1 MYSQGE
7 TFYHDIDDEEYE
19 LHVIENVVM
28 GDKEY
33 IITEDFDGQIHVFLY
48 DEEEEDIY
56 LIEDSDAM
64 EVIEYWREEY
74 LSGDDI
80 GDYEEDDKITYEYKS
95 KLGDCKISLHNE
107 KVFIQRK
114 NNGIENVI
122 EVDLNNMTEFL
133 YCGEGFE
140 KNFHILG
147 EKITYKQNILEF
159 SYKILDNG
167 EEVNN
172 ISITIKEY

>member
-28 GDKEY
+28 GDEEY
-33 IITEDFDGQIHVFLY
+33 IIAEDFDGQIHVFLY

-56 LIEDSDAM
+56 LMEDSDAM

-80 GDYEEDDKITYEYKS
+80 GDYEEDEYYDREDEYSEKFDNEDYYEDKEEY
-95 KLGDCKISLHNE
+95 
-107 KVFIQRK
+107 
-114 NNGIENVI
+114 
-122 EVDLNNMTEFL
+122 
-133 YCGEGFE
+133 Y
-140 KNFHILG
+140 
-147 EKITYKQNILEF
+147 
-159 SYKILDNG
+159 
-167 EEVNN
+167 
-172 ISITIKEY
+172 

>member
-33 IITEDFDGQIHVFLY
+33 IIAEDFDGQIHVFLY

-56 LIEDSDAM
+56 LMEDSDAM

-80 GDYEEDDKITYEYKS
+80 GDYDEDEYYDREDEYSEKFDNEDYYEDEEEY
-95 KLGDCKISLHNE
+95 
-107 KVFIQRK
+107 
-114 NNGIENVI
+114 
-122 EVDLNNMTEFL
+122 
-133 YCGEGFE
+133 Y
-140 KNFHILG
+140 
-147 EKITYKQNILEF
+147 
-159 SYKILDNG
+159 
-167 EEVNN
+167 
-172 ISITIKEY
+172 

>member
-33 IITEDFDGQIHVFLY
+33 IIAEDFDGQIHVFLY

-56 LIEDSDAM
+56 LMEDSDAM

-80 GDYEEDDKITYEYKS
+80 GDYEEDEYYAREDEYSEKFDNEDYYE
-95 KLGDCKISLHNE
+95 D
-107 KVFIQRK
+107 
-114 NNGIENVI
+114 
-122 EVDLNNMTEFL
+122 
-133 YCGEGFE
+133 
-140 KNFHILG
+140 
-147 EKITYKQNILEF
+147 
-159 SYKILDNG
+159 
-167 EEVNN
+167 EE
-172 ISITIKEY
+172 EYY

>member
-33 IITEDFDGQIHVFLY
+33 IIAEDFDGQIHVFLY
-48 DEEEEDIY
+48 NEDEEDIY
-56 LIEDSDAM
+56 LMEDSDAM

-80 GDYEEDDKITYEYKS
+80 GDYEEDEYYDREDDYSEKFDNEYYYE
-95 KLGDCKISLHNE
+95 D
-107 KVFIQRK
+107 
-114 NNGIENVI
+114 
-122 EVDLNNMTEFL
+122 
-133 YCGEGFE
+133 
-140 KNFHILG
+140 
-147 EKITYKQNILEF
+147 
-159 SYKILDNG
+159 
-167 EEVNN
+167 EE
-172 ISITIKEY
+172 EYY

>member
-33 IITEDFDGQIHVFLY
+33 IIAEDFDGQIHVFLY
-48 DEEEEDIY
+48 DEEAEDIY
-56 LIEDSDAM
+56 LMEDSDAM

-80 GDYEEDDKITYEYKS
+80 GDYEEDEYYDREDEYSEKFDNEDYYE
-95 KLGDCKISLHNE
+95 D
-107 KVFIQRK
+107 
-114 NNGIENVI
+114 
-122 EVDLNNMTEFL
+122 
-133 YCGEGFE
+133 
-140 KNFHILG
+140 
-147 EKITYKQNILEF
+147 
-159 SYKILDNG
+159 
-167 EEVNN
+167 EE
-172 ISITIKEY
+172 EYY

>member
-19 LHVIENVVM
+19 LHVVENVVM

-33 IITEDFDGQIHVFLY
+33 IIAEDFDGQIHVFLY

-56 LIEDSDAM
+56 LMEDSDAM

-80 GDYEEDDKITYEYKS
+80 GDYEEDEYYDREDEYSEKFDNEDYYE
-95 KLGDCKISLHNE
+95 D
-107 KVFIQRK
+107 
-114 NNGIENVI
+114 
-122 EVDLNNMTEFL
+122 
-133 YCGEGFE
+133 
-140 KNFHILG
+140 
-147 EKITYKQNILEF
+147 
-159 SYKILDNG
+159 
-167 EEVNN
+167 EE
-172 ISITIKEY
+172 EYY

>member
-1 MYSQGE
+1 MYSKGE

-33 IITEDFDGQIHVFLY
+33 IIAEDFDGQIHVFLY

-56 LIEDSDAM
+56 LMEDSDAM

-80 GDYEEDDKITYEYKS
+80 GDYEEDEYYDREDEYSEKFDNEDYYE
-95 KLGDCKISLHNE
+95 D
-107 KVFIQRK
+107 
-114 NNGIENVI
+114 
-122 EVDLNNMTEFL
+122 
-133 YCGEGFE
+133 
-140 KNFHILG
+140 
-147 EKITYKQNILEF
+147 
-159 SYKILDNG
+159 
-167 EEVNN
+167 EE
-172 ISITIKEY
+172 EYY

>member
-33 IITEDFDGQIHVFLY
+33 IIAEDFDGQIHVFLY

-56 LIEDSDAM
+56 LMEDSDAM

-80 GDYEEDDKITYEYKS
+80 GDYEEDEYYDREDEYSEKFDNEDYYEDKEEY
-95 KLGDCKISLHNE
+95 
-107 KVFIQRK
+107 
-114 NNGIENVI
+114 
-122 EVDLNNMTEFL
+122 
-133 YCGEGFE
+133 Y
-140 KNFHILG
+140 
-147 EKITYKQNILEF
+147 
-159 SYKILDNG
+159 
-167 EEVNN
+167 
-172 ISITIKEY
+172 

>member
-56 LIEDSDAM
+56 LMEDSDAM

-80 GDYEEDDKITYEYKS
+80 GDYEEDEYYDREDDYSEKFDNENYYE
-95 KLGDCKISLHNE
+95 D
-107 KVFIQRK
+107 
-114 NNGIENVI
+114 
-122 EVDLNNMTEFL
+122 
-133 YCGEGFE
+133 
-140 KNFHILG
+140 
-147 EKITYKQNILEF
+147 
-159 SYKILDNG
+159 
-167 EEVNN
+167 EE
-172 ISITIKEY
+172 EYY

>member
-33 IITEDFDGQIHVFLY
+33 IIAEDFDGQIHVFLY
-48 DEEEEDIY
+48 NEDEEDIY
-56 LIEDSDAM
+56 LMEDSDAM

-80 GDYEEDDKITYEYKS
+80 GDYEEDEYYDREDDYSEKFDNVDYYE
-95 KLGDCKISLHNE
+95 D
-107 KVFIQRK
+107 
-114 NNGIENVI
+114 
-122 EVDLNNMTEFL
+122 
-133 YCGEGFE
+133 
-140 KNFHILG
+140 
-147 EKITYKQNILEF
+147 
-159 SYKILDNG
+159 
-167 EEVNN
+167 EE
-172 ISITIKEY
+172 EYY

>member
-33 IITEDFDGQIHVFLY
+33 IIAEDFDGQIHVFLY
-48 DEEEEDIY
+48 NEDEEDIY
-56 LIEDSDAM
+56 LMEDSDAM

-80 GDYEEDDKITYEYKS
+80 GDYEEDEYYDREDEYSEKFDNEDYYEDKEEY
-95 KLGDCKISLHNE
+95 
-107 KVFIQRK
+107 
-114 NNGIENVI
+114 
-122 EVDLNNMTEFL
+122 
-133 YCGEGFE
+133 Y
-140 KNFHILG
+140 
-147 EKITYKQNILEF
+147 
-159 SYKILDNG
+159 
-167 EEVNN
+167 
-172 ISITIKEY
+172 

>member
-33 IITEDFDGQIHVFLY
+33 IIAEDFDGQIRVFLY

-56 LIEDSDAM
+56 LVEDSDAM
-64 EVIEYWREEY
+64 EIIEYWREEY

-80 GDYEEDDKITYEYKS
+80 GDYEEDEYYDREDDFDEKFDNEDYYE
-95 KLGDCKISLHNE
+95 
-107 KVFIQRK
+107 
-114 NNGIENVI
+114 
-122 EVDLNNMTEFL
+122 
-133 YCGEGFE
+133 
-140 KNFHILG
+140 
-147 EKITYKQNILEF
+147 
-159 SYKILDNG
+159 
-167 EEVNN
+167 EEE
-172 ISITIKEY
+172 EYY

>member
-33 IITEDFDGQIHVFLY
+33 IIAEDFDGQIHVFLY

-56 LIEDSDAM
+56 LMEDSDAM

-80 GDYEEDDKITYEYKS
+80 GDYEEDEYYDREDEYSEKFDNEDYYE
-95 KLGDCKISLHNE
+95 D
-107 KVFIQRK
+107 
-114 NNGIENVI
+114 
-122 EVDLNNMTEFL
+122 
-133 YCGEGFE
+133 
-140 KNFHILG
+140 
-147 EKITYKQNILEF
+147 
-159 SYKILDNG
+159 
-167 EEVNN
+167 EE
-172 ISITIKEY
+172 EYY

>member
-28 GDKEY
+28 GHKEY
-33 IITEDFDGQIHVFLY
+33 IIAEDFDGQIHVFLY
-48 DEEEEDIY
+48 DEEDEDIY

-80 GDYEEDDKITYEYKS
+80 GDYEEDEYY
-95 KLGDCKISLHNE
+95 D
-107 KVFIQRK
+107 R
-114 NNGIENVI
+114 
-122 EVDLNNMTEFL
+122 
-133 YCGEGFE
+133 
-140 KNFHILG
+140 
-147 EKITYKQNILEF
+147 
-159 SYKILDNG
+159 
-167 EEVNN
+167 
-172 ISITIKEY
+172 

>member
-33 IITEDFDGQIHVFLY
+33 IIAEDFDGQIHVFLY

-56 LIEDSDAM
+56 LMEESDAM

-80 GDYEEDDKITYEYKS
+80 GDYEEDEYYDREDEYSEKFDNEDYYE
-95 KLGDCKISLHNE
+95 D
-107 KVFIQRK
+107 
-114 NNGIENVI
+114 
-122 EVDLNNMTEFL
+122 
-133 YCGEGFE
+133 
-140 KNFHILG
+140 
-147 EKITYKQNILEF
+147 
-159 SYKILDNG
+159 
-167 EEVNN
+167 EE
-172 ISITIKEY
+172 EYY

>member
-33 IITEDFDGQIHVFLY
+33 IIAEDFDGQIHVFLY

-56 LIEDSDAM
+56 LMEDSDAM

-80 GDYEEDDKITYEYKS
+80 GDYEEDEDYDREDEYSEKFDNEDYYE
-95 KLGDCKISLHNE
+95 D
-107 KVFIQRK
+107 
-114 NNGIENVI
+114 
-122 EVDLNNMTEFL
+122 
-133 YCGEGFE
+133 
-140 KNFHILG
+140 
-147 EKITYKQNILEF
+147 
-159 SYKILDNG
+159 
-167 EEVNN
+167 EE
-172 ISITIKEY
+172 EYY

>member
-33 IITEDFDGQIHVFLY
+33 IIAEDFDGQIHVFLY
-48 DEEEEDIY
+48 NEDEEDIY
-56 LIEDSDAM
+56 LMEDSDAM

-80 GDYEEDDKITYEYKS
+80 GDYEEDEHYDREDHYSEKFDNEDYYE
-95 KLGDCKISLHNE
+95 D
-107 KVFIQRK
+107 
-114 NNGIENVI
+114 
-122 EVDLNNMTEFL
+122 
-133 YCGEGFE
+133 
-140 KNFHILG
+140 
-147 EKITYKQNILEF
+147 
-159 SYKILDNG
+159 
-167 EEVNN
+167 EE
-172 ISITIKEY
+172 EYY